1 MKKTILYIIWLCMA
15 ILCIGLGTLEIQ
27 ELALQIPL
35 AAIGIVFFVPP
46 AILAYDALEIQD
58 RKEILRLRLISI
70 LSLVLTVVSLIA
82 FILTAAVGA
91 EISDFLY
98 DLLNIVSCPM
108 LCCQQWLISLFLWGC
123 LLSATFLK
131 TGRK

>member
-15 ILCIGLGTLEIQ
+15 VLCIGLGTLEADS
-27 ELALQIPL
+27 LLLQIPL

-46 AILAYDALEIQD
+46 AIVMYDALESQN

-70 LSLVLTVVSLIA
+70 LSLALTVIVLIA
-82 FILTAAVGA
+82 FVLSSAVGA
-91 EISDFLY
+91 ESADFLY

-123 LLSATFLK
+123 LLSASFFK
-131 TGRK
+131 TNRK